1 MSAQCC
7 LEKPFSQINQHG
19 AAFPTVESRKSL
31 DYSQSHSCVSL
42 LSPYTRALMM
52 RRLSSAIPSP
62 GVSRAHLLDY
72 LKCYSDLA
80 VFQSS
85 TPPYPAIPLTA
96 ASTLPQLAFLYH
108 LTERELFVNLSVPP
122 NSPPCACAGSDGELC
137 GAHFNAHEYGRMDQL
152 RAHIAQDSYSC
163 TWKYCEYVVPQSEH
177 DRSKQSMRTH
187 LYTAHFLAFPTC
199 PFCRCN
205 LYQPPMAPP
214 KSSQDDELIVHL
226 ASGWCI
232 GLARLAI
239 SKGLPVP
246 LPR

>member
-1 MSAQCC
+1 
-7 LEKPFSQINQHG
+7 
-19 AAFPTVESRKSL
+19 
-31 DYSQSHSCVSL
+31 
-42 LSPYTRALMM
+42 M

-62 GVSRAHLLDY
+62 GVSRANLLDY
-72 LKCYSDLA
+72 LKNYSDLA

-108 LTERELFVNLSVPP
+108 LTERELFVNLTVPP
-122 NSPPCACAGSDGELC
+122 NSPACACVGSDGELC

-163 TWKYCEYVVPQSEH
+163 TWKYCEFVVPQSEH
-177 DRSKQSMRTH
+177 DTAKQSMRTH

-205 LYQPPMAPP
+205 LYQPPMVPQ

>member
-1 MSAQCC
+1 
-7 LEKPFSQINQHG
+7 
-19 AAFPTVESRKSL
+19 
-31 DYSQSHSCVSL
+31 
-42 LSPYTRALMM
+42 M
-52 RRLSSAIPSP
+52 RRLFSAIPPS
-62 GVSRAHLLDY
+62 GVSRAQLLNHL
-72 LKCYSDLA
+72 KWYSDLA

-96 ASTLPQLAFLYH
+96 ASTLPQLAVLYH
-108 LTERELFVNLSVPP
+108 LTERELFVNLSIPP
-122 NSPPCACAGSDGELC
+122 TSPPCACVDGNGETC

-152 RAHIAQDSYSC
+152 RAHIASSHHLC
-163 TWKYCEYVVPQSEH
+163 TWRDCDYVVPHSEH
-177 DRSKQSMRTH
+177 DTAKQAMRTH

-199 PFCRCN
+199 PFCQCN
-205 LYQPPMAPP
+205 LNQPPMILPQ
-214 KSSQDDELIVHL
+214 SSQDDELIIHL